1 MRRFSVSRDVT
12 HASILNRCRRG
23 MPVVFLA
30 TCSMFLAHTG
40 RAAVVCAGPSTVEGI
55 DVSHF
60 QLSVDWNQVAASG
73 VAFAT
78 AQVSSGLTADAN
90 FATNYAGI
98 KAAGMI
104 RGAYQFFRPGQDPV
118 AQANLLLANTGSIG
132 SGDLPPVLDVEV
144 TDGLSAVAIAT
155 AIQSWVTTVQN
166 ATGRTPIVYA
176 GALFWNTSGG
186 GSTAFSSDPLWV
198 VQWSGSC
205 PNLPTAWSNWAFWQY
220 TGSGSV
226 PGVSGQVDRDKF
238 NGTIDALRTLAG
250 VQTVAV
256 QPTTWGSIKAMYR

>member
-12 HASILNRCRRG
+12 HASILNRFRRG

-132 SGDLPPVLDVEV
+132 SGDLPPVLDIEV
-144 TDGLSAVAIAT
+144 TDGLNPPAVAA
-155 AIQSWVTTVQN
+155 AIQTWVTTVQN
-166 ATGRTPIVYA
+166 ATGRTPILYF
-176 GALFWNTSGG
+176 GAFFWNS
-186 GSTAFSSDPLWV
+186 SVQSSAFSSNPLWIAAWNV
-198 VQWSGSC
+198 GC
-205 PNLPTAWSNWAFWQY
+205 PTLPNAWSNWAFWQY